1 MIRWPNEWLSPHSL
15 GAVAKT
21 VFLGLATVLLLGHGE
36 VALAESPREMRDKAD
51 AKKQAFL
58 KRLPLTSHCRAENAG
73 GVLVPPGETKWTSG
87 AFEVEEKDHFVVTI
101 STIAQLPAPDR
112 PTCESQ
118 AMYLVAESVERDRQ
132 LENGSLLCMTRVY
145 HDAGRLPQ
153 LTACQLRTLLTQPS
167 HLRCKN
173 WDPILDPDGLFVAP
187 NLMAVVT
194 LPQAVMTQG
203 RCKATDQPAAR

>member
-1 MIRWPNEWLSPHSL
+1 MSASPFERFFWCARGGFERGIVL
-15 GAVAKT
+15 ALIAAT
-21 VFLGLATVLLLGHGE
+21 VFSVGQAAH
-36 VALAESPREMRDKAD
+36 AESPREMRDKVE
-51 AKKQAFL
+51 AKKKAFL
-58 KRLPLTSHCRAENAG
+58 KRLPLTSQCTAENAG

-87 AFEVEEKDHFVVTI
+87 SFEVEEKDHFVVTI

-112 PTCESQ
+112 PTCEAQ
-118 AMYLVAESVERDRQ
+118 AMVLVTESVERDRQ
-132 LENGSLLCMTRVY
+132 LENGSLLCMKRVY
-145 HDAGRLPQ
+145 QDAGRLPQ

-173 WDPILDPDGLFVAP
+173 WDPILDPDGVFVAP

-203 RCKATDQPAAR
+203 RCKASDQPASR